1 MEDTMTSKEIT
12 ELILISAF
20 VVVGV
25 RFAFYV
31 MKAFFE

>member
-1 MEDTMTSKEIT
+1 MPTKEIS
-12 ELILISAF
+12 ELILIAGL